1 MLHIQLEEAR
11 EAGVCTVSREP
22 LATQSFEA
30 KDLGFVNPDQVSFTQ

>member
-11 EAGVCTVSREP
+11 EAGVCTVRGEP
-22 LATQSFEA
+22 LTTQSFGA